1 MLKRKWLSIAVIV
14 VALIVVNISIY
25 QKQHLLAKGDII
37 ILELA
42 PVDPRS
48 LMQGDY
54 MALNYA
60 LVTPINEQF
69 YAEQEKCSEQ
79 PSLPCPESKG
89 RLIVDLDDRQRA
101 TVARIDQ
108 GKPLTDNQHYLQYRF
123 TGRSVQIGTD
133 AYFFQEGHAED
144 YVNARYGEFRVAED
158 GSALLTHLLDA
169 DLKRIEKK

>member
-1 MLKRKWLSIAVIV
+1 MLKRKWLSIAVII
-14 VALIVVNISIY
+14 VALIMVNISIY

-54 MALNYA
+54 MALSYA
-60 LVTPINEQF
+60 LVAPFNEQF
-69 YAEQEKCSEQ
+69 NAEQEKCREE
-79 PSLPCPESKG
+79 PLLLCPESKR
-89 RLIVDLDDRQRA
+89 RLIVELDDRQRA
-101 TVARIDQ
+101 TAARIDQ
-108 GKPLTDNQHYLQYRF
+108 GEPLADNQHYLQYRF
-123 TGRSVQIGTD
+123 KGRAIQIGTD

-144 YVNARYGEFRVAED
+144 YVNARYGEFRVAKD

-169 DLKRIEKK
+169 DLQRIENK